1 MINNKYIFLLDVQN
15 NTFQVKNT
23 GNLKN
28 RFIIKNKQVV
38 DTNNCSTTQFTTK
51 RGSNKVAAWRA
62 QRNAREIEAS
72 RLIRLDRESNAR
84 TVQRRKRSRLT
95 STTEH
100 CISFEDNTDNSK
112 NETSNKEMNE
122 ILEKNVGKLNT
133 QSKEENKLRKV
144 RSLEETEGQH
154 KTVLYDKMLYK
165 LTNWCNRKLL
175 VGLII
180 FQFIKIK
187 STKIM
192 IVFIYIG
199 K

>member
-1 MINNKYIFLLDVQN
+1 LINNKYIFLLDVQN